1 MAIGG
6 TTGPGTPRIDRLFS
20 SQREL
25 DLTEATRTQQGGP
38 VNTFPS
44 GVFDI
49 KRQND
54 FQNEVLSA
62 QGFGAVVDRRV

>member
-6 TTGPGTPRIDRLFS
+6 TTGPGTPRADRLFS
-20 SQREL
+20 GQREL
-25 DLTEATRTQQGGP
+25 NRVETTRTQQGGP

-54 FQNEVLSA
+54 FSNEVLAA
-62 QGFGAVVDRRV
+62 QGFGGVIDKRV

>member
-6 TTGPGTPRIDRLFS
+6 TTGPGTPRTDRLFS

-25 DLTEATRTQQGGP
+25 DQASSARTAQGGP

-49 KRQND
+49 SRPND
-54 FQNEVLSA
+54 FRNEVLAA
-62 QGFGAVVDRRV
+62 QGFGGVIDRKA